1 MGLENSCH
9 AKDEA
14 VFKVPKLRSC
24 NGTGKWDISFFF
36 FLKKD
41 SLLMLGYIFKSC
53 FIIRAVIYIIYF

>member
-1 MGLENSCH
+1 MGLENSRH
-9 AKDEA
+9 AKEEA

-24 NGTGKWDISFFF
+24 NGARKWDISF
-36 FLKKD
+36 KKD